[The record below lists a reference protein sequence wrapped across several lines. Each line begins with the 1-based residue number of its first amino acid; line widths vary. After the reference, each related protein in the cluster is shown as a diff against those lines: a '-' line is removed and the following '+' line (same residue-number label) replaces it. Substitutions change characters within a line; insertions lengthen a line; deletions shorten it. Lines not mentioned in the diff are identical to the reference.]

1 MQFSDLARTFEAI
14 ESTSARREV
23 VASLADLFASAE
35 GDELQ
40 PLVYLCQGR
49 LAPAFIPLEF
59 GMAEKTVADA
69 IAQAFGVDRDAVLTR
84 YNALGDLGRVASELR
99 QAWSESGQGQS
110 PSAREAALDIRAIY
124 AQLREIAEASG
135 AGSLARKT
143 ELLAVLL
150 RQVDP
155 LGAKHLVRIPLGQ
168 LRLGI
173 GDPTILDALSVAQQ
187 GDKRLRPTL
196 EAAYNRISDLGLL
209 AHMLRTQGTTAVAAV
224 TIRPGNPVR
233 PALAER
239 LPDAKAI
246 LARLG
251 PCLVEPKFDGFRLQ
265 VHRAGDE
272 VRIFSRNLE
281 EMSAMFPEVSEA
293 TRRLGAMD
301 AIFEGEVLAYNPA
314 TEEFLP
320 FQQTTRRRRKHG
332 VEELAAE
339 LPLRLFVFDL
349 LYLSGTDLTPL
360 PYTERR
366 KHLGKLL
373 EDQDERGTLAMA
385 PAEVVSEPE
394 ALERFFEQSITR
406 GLEGI
411 VAKKADA
418 PYQAGARNFNWVKLK
433 RVSAGH
439 IQDTVDCVILGYL
452 YGRGKRAAFGAGALL
467 VGVYDA
473 ERDEFVTVTKI
484 GTGLSDAEWRDVRER
499 CDRITAPQRPAR
511 VHSLLTPSAWVEPQV
526 VIEVL
531 ADEITR
537 SPMHT
542 CGMRE
547 GASGYALRFPRLISF
562 RDADK
567 RPEDATT
574 VAEIIGLYAQQGR
587 RAATEPPSSRE
598 RAE

>member
-1 MQFSDLARTFEAI
+1 MQLSDLARAFDAI
-14 ESTSARREV
+14 ESTSARREL
-23 VASLADLFASAE
+23 VALLAELFGKAQD
-35 GDELQ
+35 DELQ
-40 PLVYLCQGR
+40 PLIYLCQGR
-49 LAPAFIPLEF
+49 LAPAFVPLEF

-69 IAQAFGVDRDAVLTR
+69 IAQAYGLDRAPVLER
-84 YNALGDLGRVASELR
+84 YNALGDLGRVAAELHGAR
-99 QAWSESGQGQS
+99 RASGSAESAHV
-110 PSAREAALDIRAIY
+110 PNTALDIKTIY
-124 AQLREIAEASG
+124 ARLREVAEASG
-135 AGSLARKT
+135 SGALARKT
-143 ELLAVLL
+143 ELLAALL
-150 RQVDP
+150 RQGDQ
-155 LGAKHLVRIPLGQ
+155 LSAKHLVRIPLGQ

-173 GDPTILDALSVAQQ
+173 GDPTMLDALSVAQQ
-187 GDKRLRPTL
+187 GDKRLRPIL

-209 AHMLRTQGTTAVAAV
+209 AHLLRTRGTPAVEAIR
-224 TIRPGNPVR
+224 IRPGNPVR

-239 LPDAKAI
+239 LRDAAAI
-246 LARLG
+246 LATLG
-251 PCLVEPKFDGFRLQ
+251 PCVVEPKFDGFRLQ

-281 EMSAMFPEVSEA
+281 EMSAMFPEVTEA
-293 TRRLGAMD
+293 ALRLRAQD
-301 AIFEGEVLAYNPA
+301 AIFEGEVLAHNPA

-339 LPLRLFVFDL
+339 LPLRLFIFDL
-349 LYLSGTDLTPL
+349 LYLNGADLTPL

-366 KHLGKLL
+366 KQLQQLLG
-373 EDQDERGTLAMA
+373 ENERGVLAIA
-385 PAEVVSEPE
+385 PAELVREPE
-394 ALERFFEQSITR
+394 ALERIFEQSIAQ

-411 VAKKADA
+411 VAKKPDA

-467 VGVYDA
+467 VGVYDP
-473 ERDEFVTVTKI
+473 ERDEFATVTKI
-484 GTGLSDAEWRDVRER
+484 GTGLSDAEWRAVRER
-499 CDRITAPQRPAR
+499 CDRITVPERPAR
-511 VHSLLTPSAWVEPQV
+511 VYALITPSAWVEPQV

-542 CGMRE
+542 CGMRDGE
-547 GASGYALRFPRLISF
+547 SGYALRFPRLVSF

-574 VAEIIGLYAQQGR
+574 VGEIIALYAQQGR
-587 RAATEPPSSRE
+587 RPDQTADASEG
-598 RAE
+598 

>member
-1 MQFSDLARTFEAI
+1 MQFTDLARAFDAI
-14 ESTSARREV
+14 ESTNARREL
-23 VASLADLFASAE
+23 VALLADLFGSAQ
-35 GDELQ
+35 DHELQ
-40 PLVYLCQGR
+40 PLIYLCQGR
-49 LAPAFIPLEF
+49 LAPAFVPLEF

-69 IAQAFGVDRDAVLTR
+69 IARAYGIDRAAVLTR
-84 YNALGDLGRVASELR
+84 YNTLGDLGRVAAELR
-99 QAWSESGQGQS
+99 QAWHANQPPDSGGA
-110 PSAREAALDIRAIY
+110 PDIALDVTAIY
-124 AQLREIAEASG
+124 TRLREVAEASG
-135 AGSLARKT
+135 TGSLARKT
-143 ELLAVLL
+143 ELLAALL
-150 RQVDP
+150 RQVDQI
-155 LGAKHLVRIPLGQ
+155 GAKHLVRIPLGQ

-187 GDKRLRPTL
+187 GDRSLRPTL

-209 AHMLRTQGTTAVAAV
+209 AHLLRTQGMAAVAAI

-239 LPDAKAI
+239 LPDATAI

-281 EMSAMFPEVSEA
+281 EMSAMFPEVTEA
-293 TRRLGAMD
+293 TRRLRAGD

-332 VEELAAE
+332 VGELAAE

-349 LYLSGTDLTPL
+349 LYVSGTDLTPL

-366 KHLGKLL
+366 KQLRNLLG
-373 EDQDERGTLAMA
+373 ETEERGVLAAA
-385 PAEVVSEPE
+385 PAELVSEPE
-394 ALERFFEQSITR
+394 ALERFFEQSISQ

-411 VAKKADA
+411 VAKKPDA

-452 YGRGKRAAFGAGALL
+452 YGRGKRAAFGVGALL
-467 VGVYDA
+467 VGVYDP
-473 ERDEFVTVTKI
+473 ERDEFATVTKI

-499 CDRITAPQRPAR
+499 CDRITVEQRPAR
-511 VHSLLTPSAWVEPQV
+511 VTALITPSAWVEPQV

-547 GASGYALRFPRLISF
+547 GESGYALRFPRLVSF

-574 VAEIIGLYAQQGR
+574 VAEIMTLYAQQGR
-587 RAATEPPSSRE
+587 RQAT
-598 RAE
+598 

>member
-1 MQFSDLARTFEAI
+1 MRFTQLARTFDAI
-14 ESTSARREV
+14 ESTSARRELV
-23 VASLADLFASAE
+23 TLLADLFRSAE
-35 GDELQ
+35 DDELQ
-40 PLVYLCQGR
+40 PLIYLCQGR
-49 LAPAFIPLEF
+49 LAPAFVPLEF

-69 IAQAFGVDRDAVLTR
+69 IAQAYDGDRAAVLER
-84 YNALGDLGRVASELR
+84 YNTLGDLGRVASELR
-99 QAWSESGQGQS
+99 QAWPSSEPAESPGS
-110 PSAREAALDIRAIY
+110 PSAALDVSAIY
-124 AQLREIAEASG
+124 ARLREIAETSG
-135 AGSLARKT
+135 AGSIARKT
-143 ELLAVLL
+143 ELLAALL
-150 RQVDP
+150 RQVDQV
-155 LGAKHLVRIPLGQ
+155 GAKHLVRIPLGQ

-187 GDKRLRPTL
+187 GDKKLRPTL
-196 EAAYNRISDLGLL
+196 EADYNRISDLGLV
-209 AHMLRTQGTTAVAAV
+209 AHILRTHGTEAVAALA
-224 TIRPGNPVR
+224 IRPGNPVR

-246 LARLG
+246 LATLG
-251 PCLVEPKFDGFRLQ
+251 PCIVEPKFDGFRLQ
-265 VHRAGDE
+265 VHRAGDQ

-293 TRRLGAMD
+293 TRRLGATD

-332 VEELAAE
+332 VDELAAE

-349 LYLSGTDLTPL
+349 LYANGTDLTPL

-366 KHLGKLL
+366 KRLSDLLGAT
-373 EDQDERGTLAMA
+373 DERGVLAIA
-385 PAEVVSEPE
+385 PAELVDEPE
-394 ALERFFEQSITR
+394 GLERVFEQSIAQ

-411 VAKKADA
+411 VAKKPDA
-418 PYQAGARNFNWVKLK
+418 PYQAGARNYNWVKLK
-433 RVSAGH
+433 RVSASH

-452 YGRGKRAAFGAGALL
+452 YGRGKRAAFGVGALL
-467 VGVYDA
+467 VGVYDT
-473 ERDEFVTVTKI
+473 ERDEFATVTKI
-484 GTGLSDAEWRDVRER
+484 GTGLSDAEWRAIRER
-499 CDRITAPQRPAR
+499 CDRITVEQRPAR
-511 VHSLLTPSAWVEPQV
+511 VNALITPSAWVEPQV

-537 SPMHT
+537 SPLHT
-542 CGMRE
+542 CGMRDGE
-547 GASGYALRFPRLISF
+547 SGYALRFPRLVSF

-587 RAATEPPSSRE
+587 RAATESQS
-598 RAE
+598 

>member
-1 MQFSDLARTFEAI
+1 MQFTDLARSFEAI
-14 ESTSARREV
+14 ERESARREL
-23 VASLADLFASAE
+23 VALLAELFASAQ
-35 GDELQ
+35 DNELQ
-40 PLVYLCQGR
+40 PLIYLSQGR
-49 LAPAFIPLEF
+49 LAPAFVPLEF
-59 GMAEKTVADA
+59 GMAEKTLADA
-69 IAQAFGVDRDAVLTR
+69 IAQAYGIERAAVLKR
-84 YNALGDLGRVASELR
+84 YNTLGDLGLVAAELR
-99 QAWSESGQGQS
+99 QAWRTSERAESRNA
-110 PSAREAALDIRAIY
+110 PDAALDVRAIY
-124 AQLREIAEASG
+124 TRLREIAEASG

-143 ELLAVLL
+143 ELLAALL
-150 RQVDP
+150 RQVDQV
-155 LGAKHLVRIPLGQ
+155 GAKHLVRMVLGQ

-173 GDPTILDALSVAQQ
+173 GDPTILDALSLAHQ
-187 GDKRLRPTL
+187 GDKSLRPTL

-209 AHMLRTQGTTAVAAV
+209 AQLLRTQGTTALAAIP
-224 TIRPGNPVR
+224 IRPGNPLR

-239 LPDAKAI
+239 LPNATAI
-246 LARLG
+246 LAKLG
-251 PCLVEPKFDGFRLQ
+251 RCVVEPKFDGFRLQ
-265 VHRAGDE
+265 VHRIGEE

-281 EMSAMFPEVSEA
+281 EMSAMFPEVTEA
-293 TRRLGAMD
+293 TRRLGAVD
-301 AIFEGEVLAYNPA
+301 AIFEGEVLAYHPA

-332 VEELAAE
+332 VDELAAE

-366 KHLGKLL
+366 KQLRALLG
-373 EDQDERGTLAMA
+373 EPDERGVLAIA
-385 PAEVVSEPE
+385 PAELVSEPE
-394 ALERFFEQSITR
+394 ALERLFEQSISQ

-411 VAKKADA
+411 VAKKPDA

-452 YGRGKRAAFGAGALL
+452 YGRGKRAAFGVGALL

-473 ERDEFVTVTKI
+473 ERDEFATVSKI
-484 GTGLSDAEWRDVRER
+484 GSGLSDAEWRAVRER
-499 CDRITAPQRPAR
+499 CDRITVAQRPAR
-511 VHSLLTPSAWVEPQV
+511 VRALITPSAWVEPQV

-537 SPMHT
+537 SPMHS

-547 GASGYALRFPRLISF
+547 GESGYALRFPRLLSF

-567 RPEDATT
+567 RAEDATT
-574 VAEIIGLYAQQGR
+574 VAEIIALYAQQGR
-587 RAATEPPSSRE
+587 RAAK
-598 RAE
+598 

>member
-1 MQFSDLARTFEAI
+1 MQFTDLARAFDAI
-14 ESTSARREV
+14 ESTNARREL
-23 VASLADLFASAE
+23 VALLADLFGSAQ
-35 GDELQ
+35 DHELQ
-40 PLVYLCQGR
+40 PLIYLCQGR
-49 LAPAFIPLEF
+49 LAPAFVPLEF

-69 IAQAFGVDRDAVLTR
+69 IARAYGIDRAAVLTR
-84 YNALGDLGRVASELR
+84 YNTLGDLGRVAAELR
-99 QAWSESGQGQS
+99 QAWHANQPPDSGGA
-110 PSAREAALDIRAIY
+110 PDIALDVTAIY
-124 AQLREIAEASG
+124 TRLREIAEASG
-135 AGSLARKT
+135 TGSLARKT
-143 ELLAVLL
+143 ELLAALL
-150 RQVDP
+150 RQVDQV
-155 LGAKHLVRIPLGQ
+155 GAKHLVRIPLGQ

-187 GDKRLRPTL
+187 GDRSLRPTL

-209 AHMLRTQGTTAVAAV
+209 AHLLRTQGMAAVAAI

-239 LPDAKAI
+239 LPDATAI

-281 EMSAMFPEVSEA
+281 EMSAMFPEVTEA
-293 TRRLGAMD
+293 TRRLRAGD

-332 VEELAAE
+332 VGELAAE

-349 LYLSGTDLTPL
+349 LYVSGTDLTPL

-366 KHLGKLL
+366 KQLRNLLG
-373 EDQDERGTLAMA
+373 ETEERGVLAAA
-385 PAEVVSEPE
+385 PAELVSEPE
-394 ALERFFEQSITR
+394 ALERFFEQSISQ

-411 VAKKADA
+411 VAKKPDA

-452 YGRGKRAAFGAGALL
+452 YGRGKRAAFGVGALL
-467 VGVYDA
+467 VGVYDP
-473 ERDEFVTVTKI
+473 ERDEFATVTKI

-499 CDRITAPQRPAR
+499 CDRITVEQRPAR
-511 VHSLLTPSAWVEPQV
+511 VTALITPSAWVEPQV

-547 GASGYALRFPRLISF
+547 GESGYALRFPRLVSF

-574 VAEIIGLYAQQGR
+574 VAEIMTLYTQQGR
-587 RAATEPPSSRE
+587 RQAT
-598 RAE
+598 

>member
-1 MQFSDLARTFEAI
+1 MQFTDLARAFDAI
-14 ESTSARREV
+14 ESTNARREL
-23 VASLADLFASAE
+23 VALLADLFGSAQ
-35 GDELQ
+35 DHELQ
-40 PLVYLCQGR
+40 PLIYLCQGR
-49 LAPAFIPLEF
+49 LAPAFVPLEF

-69 IAQAFGVDRDAVLTR
+69 IARAYGIDRAAVLTR
-84 YNALGDLGRVASELR
+84 YNTLGDLGRVAAELR
-99 QAWSESGQGQS
+99 QAWHANQPPESPGA
-110 PSAREAALDIRAIY
+110 PDIALDVTAIY
-124 AQLREIAEASG
+124 TRLREIAEASG
-135 AGSLARKT
+135 TGSLARKT
-143 ELLAVLL
+143 ELLAALL
-150 RQVDP
+150 RQVDQV
-155 LGAKHLVRIPLGQ
+155 GAKHLVRIPLGQ

-187 GDKRLRPTL
+187 GDRSLRPTL

-209 AHMLRTQGTTAVAAV
+209 AHLLRTQGMAAVAAI

-239 LPDAKAI
+239 LPDATAI

-281 EMSAMFPEVSEA
+281 EMSAMFPEVTEA
-293 TRRLGAMD
+293 TRRLRAGD

-332 VEELAAE
+332 VGELAAE

-349 LYLSGTDLTPL
+349 LYVSGTDLTPL

-366 KHLGKLL
+366 KQLRNLLG
-373 EDQDERGTLAMA
+373 ETEERGVLAAA
-385 PAEVVSEPE
+385 PAELVSEPE
-394 ALERFFEQSITR
+394 ALERFFEQSISQ

-411 VAKKADA
+411 VAKKPDA

-452 YGRGKRAAFGAGALL
+452 YGRGKRAAFGVGALL
-467 VGVYDA
+467 VGVYDP
-473 ERDEFVTVTKI
+473 ERDEFATVTKI

-499 CDRITAPQRPAR
+499 CDRITVEQRPAR
-511 VHSLLTPSAWVEPQV
+511 VTALITPSAWVEPQV

-547 GASGYALRFPRLISF
+547 GESGYALRFPRLVSF

-574 VAEIIGLYAQQGR
+574 VAEIMTLYTQQGR
-587 RAATEPPSSRE
+587 RQAT
-598 RAE
+598 

>member
-1 MQFSDLARTFEAI
+1 MQFTDLARAFDAI
-14 ESTSARREV
+14 ESTSARREL
-23 VASLADLFASAE
+23 VALLAELFGSAQ
-35 GDELQ
+35 DHELQ
-40 PLVYLCQGR
+40 PLIYLCQGR
-49 LAPAFIPLEF
+49 LAPAFVPLEF

-69 IAQAFGVDRDAVLTR
+69 IARAYGIDRAAVLTR
-84 YNALGDLGRVASELR
+84 YNTLGDLGRVAAELR
-99 QAWSESGQGQS
+99 QAWHASEPPES
-110 PSAREAALDIRAIY
+110 PGAPDIALDVMAIY
-124 AQLREIAEASG
+124 TRLREIAEASG

-143 ELLAVLL
+143 ELLAALL
-150 RQVDP
+150 RQVDQI
-155 LGAKHLVRIPLGQ
+155 GAKHLVRIPLGQ

-187 GDKRLRPTL
+187 GDRSLRPTL

-209 AHMLRTQGTTAVAAV
+209 AQLLRTQGTVAVAAI

-239 LPDAKAI
+239 LPDAMAI

-281 EMSAMFPEVSEA
+281 EMSAMFPEVTEA
-293 TRRLGAMD
+293 TRRLGAGD

-332 VEELAAE
+332 VGELAAE

-349 LYLSGTDLTPL
+349 LYVSGTDLTPL

-366 KHLGKLL
+366 KQLRNLLG
-373 EDQDERGTLAMA
+373 ETEERGVLAAA
-385 PAEVVSEPE
+385 PAELVSEPE
-394 ALERFFEQSITR
+394 ALERFFEQSISQ

-411 VAKKADA
+411 VAKKPDA

-439 IQDTVDCVILGYL
+439 IQDTVDCVILAYL
-452 YGRGKRAAFGAGALL
+452 YGRGKRAAFGVGALL
-467 VGVYDA
+467 VGVYDP
-473 ERDEFVTVTKI
+473 ERDEFATVTKI

-499 CDRITAPQRPAR
+499 CDRITVEQRPAR
-511 VHSLLTPSAWVEPQV
+511 VTALITPSAWVEPQV

-547 GASGYALRFPRLISF
+547 GESGYALRFPRLVSF

-567 RPEDATT
+567 RPEDAT
-574 VAEIIGLYAQQGR
+574 
-587 RAATEPPSSRE
+587 
-598 RAE
+598 

>member
-1 MQFSDLARTFEAI
+1 MQFTDLARAFDAI
-14 ESTSARREV
+14 ESTSARREL
-23 VASLADLFASAE
+23 VALLADLFGSAQ
-35 GDELQ
+35 DHELQ
-40 PLVYLCQGR
+40 PLIYLCQGR
-49 LAPAFIPLEF
+49 LAPAFVPLEF

-69 IAQAFGVDRDAVLTR
+69 IARAYGIDRAAVLTR
-84 YNALGDLGRVASELR
+84 YNTLGDLGRVAAELR
-99 QAWSESGQGQS
+99 QAWHANQPPESPGA
-110 PSAREAALDIRAIY
+110 PDIALDVTAIY
-124 AQLREIAEASG
+124 TRLREVAEASG
-135 AGSLARKT
+135 TGSLARKT
-143 ELLAVLL
+143 ELLAALL
-150 RQVDP
+150 RQVDQI
-155 LGAKHLVRIPLGQ
+155 GAKHLVRIPLGQ

-187 GDKRLRPTL
+187 GDRSLRPTL

-209 AHMLRTQGTTAVAAV
+209 AHLLRTQGMAAVAAI

-239 LPDAKAI
+239 LPDATAI

-281 EMSAMFPEVSEA
+281 EMSAMFPEVTEA
-293 TRRLGAMD
+293 TRRLRAGD

-332 VEELAAE
+332 VGELAAE

-349 LYLSGTDLTPL
+349 LYVSGTDLTPL

-366 KHLGKLL
+366 KQLRNLLG
-373 EDQDERGTLAMA
+373 ETEERGVLAAA
-385 PAEVVSEPE
+385 PAELVSEPE
-394 ALERFFEQSITR
+394 ALERFFEQSISQ

-411 VAKKADA
+411 VAKKPDA

-452 YGRGKRAAFGAGALL
+452 YGRGKRAAFGVGALL
-467 VGVYDA
+467 VGVYDP
-473 ERDEFVTVTKI
+473 ERDEFATVTKI

-499 CDRITAPQRPAR
+499 CDRITVEQRPAR
-511 VHSLLTPSAWVEPQV
+511 VTALITPSAWVEPQV

-547 GASGYALRFPRLISF
+547 GESGYALRFPRLVSF

-574 VAEIIGLYAQQGR
+574 VAEIMTLYTQQGR
-587 RAATEPPSSRE
+587 RQAT
-598 RAE
+598 

>member
-1 MQFSDLARTFEAI
+1 MHFAELAQTFDAI
-14 ESTSARREV
+14 ENTSARRELV
-23 VASLADLFASAE
+23 TLLADLFGSAQ
-35 GDELQ
+35 DHELQ
-40 PLVYLCQGR
+40 PLIYLCQGR
-49 LAPAFIPLEF
+49 LAPAFVPLEF
-59 GMAEKTVADA
+59 GMAEKTTADA
-69 IAQAFGVDRDAVLTR
+69 IGQAYGIDRTAVLER

-99 QAWSESGQGQS
+99 QAWLAGKPPESGDA
-110 PSAREAALDIRAIY
+110 PDAALDVVTIY
-124 AQLREIAEASG
+124 SRLRQIAEASG

-143 ELLAVLL
+143 ELLIALL
-150 RQVDP
+150 RQLDP
-155 LGAKHLVRIPLGQ
+155 SSAKHLVRMVLGQ

-173 GDPTILDALSVAQQ
+173 GDPTILDALSVAHQ
-187 GDKRLRPTL
+187 GDKQLRPTL

-209 AHMLRTQGTTAVAAV
+209 AQLLRTQGIAAVAAIP
-224 TIRPGNPVR
+224 IRSGNPVR

-239 LPDAKAI
+239 LPDAQAI

-265 VHRAGDE
+265 VHRVGDA

-281 EMSAMFPEVSEA
+281 EMSAMFPEVTEA
-293 TRRLGAMD
+293 TGRLGATD
-301 AIFEGEVLAYNPA
+301 AIFEGEVLAYNVT

-332 VEELAAE
+332 VEEMAAE
-339 LPLRLFVFDL
+339 LLLRLFVFDL
-349 LYLSGTDLTPL
+349 LYINGADLTPL

-366 KHLGKLL
+366 EQLHALLG
-373 EDQDERGTLAMA
+373 EGDERGVLAIA
-385 PAEVVSEPE
+385 PAELVSEPA
-394 ALERFFEQSITR
+394 ALERVFEQSIAQ

-411 VAKKADA
+411 VAKKPDA

-452 YGRGKRAAFGAGALL
+452 YVRGKRAAFGVGALL
-467 VGVYDA
+467 VGVYDS
-473 ERDEFVTVTKI
+473 ERDEFATVTKI
-484 GTGLSDAEWRDVRER
+484 GTGLSDAEWRAVRER
-499 CDRITAPQRPAR
+499 CDPITVAQRPAR
-511 VHSLLTPSAWVEPQV
+511 VTALITPSAWVEPQV

-547 GASGYALRFPRLISF
+547 GQSGYALRFPRLISF

-574 VAEIIGLYAQQGR
+574 VAEIIALYAQQGR
-587 RAATEPPSSRE
+587 RAAT
-598 RAE
+598 

>member
-1 MQFSDLARTFEAI
+1 MQFSDLARTFDAI
-14 ESTSARREV
+14 EGSSARREL
-23 VASLADLFASAE
+23 VALLAELFGSAE
-35 GDELQ
+35 NDELR
-40 PLVYLCQGR
+40 PLIYLCQGR
-49 LAPAFIPLEF
+49 LVAAFVPLEF
-59 GMAEKTVADA
+59 GMAEKTVTEA
-69 IAQAFGVDRDAVLTR
+69 IAQAYGVDRAAVLTR
-84 YNALGDLGRVASELR
+84 YNTLGDLGRVASELR
-99 QAWSESGQGQS
+99 LAWQPNGQTEPS
-110 PSAREAALDIRAIY
+110 SARDGALDVTAIY
-124 AQLREIAEASG
+124 TRLREIAEASG
-135 AGSLARKT
+135 AGSLTRKI
-143 ELLAVLL
+143 ELLAALL
-150 RQVDP
+150 RQVDQI
-155 LGAKHLVRIPLGQ
+155 GAKHLVRIPLGQ

-187 GDKRLRPTL
+187 GDKRLRPAL

-209 AHMLRTQGTTAVAAV
+209 AHILRTQGTAALEALP
-224 TIRPGNPVR
+224 IHPGNPVR

-239 LPDAKAI
+239 LPDATAI
-246 LARLG
+246 LAKLG

-265 VHRAGDE
+265 VHRIGDE

-293 TRRLGAMD
+293 TRRLGASD

-332 VEELAAE
+332 VDELAAE

-349 LYLSGTDLTPL
+349 LYVDGMDLTPL

-366 KHLGKLL
+366 KRLRELLG
-373 EDQDERGTLAMA
+373 ETDERGVLAMA
-385 PAEVVSEPE
+385 PAELVKEPE
-394 ALERFFEQSITR
+394 ALERFFEQSISQ

-411 VAKKADA
+411 VAKKMDA

-433 RVSAGH
+433 RISASH

-452 YGRGKRAAFGAGALL
+452 YGRGKRAAFGVGALL

-473 ERDEFVTVTKI
+473 EHDEFATVTKI
-484 GTGLSDAEWRDVRER
+484 GTGLSDAEWRAVRER
-499 CDRITAPQRPAR
+499 CDPITVEQRPAR
-511 VHSLLTPSAWVEPQV
+511 VRALLTPSAWVEPQV

-547 GASGYALRFPRLISF
+547 GESGYALRFPRLLSF

-574 VAEIIGLYAQQGR
+574 VVEIITLYVQQGR
-587 RAATEPPSSRE
+587 RQATKRSD
-598 RAE
+598 

>member
-1 MQFSDLARTFEAI
+1 MQFTDLARAFDAI
-14 ESTSARREV
+14 ESTSARREL
-23 VASLADLFASAE
+23 VALLADLFGSAQ
-35 GDELQ
+35 DHELQ
-40 PLVYLCQGR
+40 PLIYLCQGR
-49 LAPAFIPLEF
+49 LAPAFVPLEF

-69 IAQAFGVDRDAVLTR
+69 IARAYGIDRAAVLTR
-84 YNALGDLGRVASELR
+84 YNTLGDLGRVAAELR
-99 QAWSESGQGQS
+99 QAWHASEPPES
-110 PSAREAALDIRAIY
+110 PGAPDIALDVTAIY
-124 AQLREIAEASG
+124 TRLREIAEASG
-135 AGSLARKT
+135 TGSLARKT
-143 ELLAVLL
+143 ELLAALL
-150 RQVDP
+150 RLVDQI
-155 LGAKHLVRIPLGQ
+155 GAKHLVRIPLGQ

-187 GDKRLRPTL
+187 GDRSLRPTL

-209 AHMLRTQGTTAVAAV
+209 AHLLRTQGTAAVAAI

-239 LPDAKAI
+239 LPDATAI

-265 VHRAGDE
+265 VHRAGEE

-281 EMSAMFPEVSEA
+281 EMSAMFPEVTEA
-293 TRRLGAMD
+293 TRRLGAGD

-332 VEELAAE
+332 VGELAAE

-349 LYLSGTDLTPL
+349 LYVSGTDLTPL

-366 KHLGKLL
+366 KQLRNLLG
-373 EDQDERGTLAMA
+373 ETEERGVLAAA
-385 PAEVVSEPE
+385 PAELVSEPE
-394 ALERFFEQSITR
+394 ALERFFEQSISQ

-411 VAKKADA
+411 VAKKPDA

-452 YGRGKRAAFGAGALL
+452 YGRGKRAAFGVGALL
-467 VGVYDA
+467 VGVYDP
-473 ERDEFVTVTKI
+473 ERDEFATVTKI

-499 CDRITAPQRPAR
+499 CDRITVEQRPAR
-511 VHSLLTPSAWVEPQV
+511 VTALITPSAWVEPQV

-547 GASGYALRFPRLISF
+547 GESGYALRFPRLVSF

-574 VAEIIGLYAQQGR
+574 VAEIMTLYAQQGR
-587 RAATEPPSSRE
+587 RQAT
-598 RAE
+598 

>member
-1 MQFSDLARTFEAI
+1 MRFTQLARTFDAI
-14 ESTSARREV
+14 ESTSARRELV
-23 VASLADLFASAE
+23 TLLADLFGSAKD
-35 GDELQ
+35 DELQ
-40 PLVYLCQGR
+40 PLIYLCQGR
-49 LAPAFIPLEF
+49 LAPAFVPLEF

-69 IAQAFGVDRDAVLTR
+69 IAQAYGVDRAAVLQR
-84 YNALGDLGRVASELR
+84 YNTLGDLGRVAAELR
-99 QAWSESGQGQS
+99 QAWPASELPES
-110 PSAREAALDIRAIY
+110 PGAPDTPLDVMTIY
-124 AQLREIAEASG
+124 ARLRAVAETSG
-135 AGSLARKT
+135 AGSLARKI
-143 ELLAVLL
+143 ELLVALL
-150 RQVDP
+150 HQVDQI
-155 LGAKHLVRIPLGQ
+155 GAKHLVRIPLGQ

-187 GDKRLRPTL
+187 GDRKLRPTL

-209 AHMLRTQGTTAVAAV
+209 AHLLRTQGTGAVAALA
-224 TIRPGNPVR
+224 IRPGNPVR

-246 LARLG
+246 LATLG
-251 PCLVEPKFDGFRLQ
+251 PCIVEPKFDGFRLQ

-281 EMSAMFPEVSEA
+281 EMSAMFPEVTEA
-293 TRRLGAMD
+293 TRGLSATD

-332 VEELAAE
+332 VDELAAE

-349 LYLSGTDLTPL
+349 LYVGGTDLTPL

-366 KHLGKLL
+366 EHLRELL
-373 EDQDERGTLAMA
+373 GETDERGVLAIA
-385 PAEVVSEPE
+385 PAELVSEPE
-394 ALERFFEQSITR
+394 ALERVFEQSIAQ

-411 VAKKADA
+411 VAKKPDA
-418 PYQAGARNFNWVKLK
+418 PYQAGARNYNWVKLK

-452 YGRGKRAAFGAGALL
+452 YGRGKRAAFGVGALL
-467 VGVYDA
+467 VGVYDT
-473 ERDEFVTVTKI
+473 ERDEFATVTKI
-484 GTGLSDAEWRDVRER
+484 GTGLSDAEWRAIRER
-499 CDRITAPQRPAR
+499 CDAITVEQRPAR
-511 VHSLLTPSAWVEPQV
+511 VRALITPSAWVEAQV

-542 CGMRE
+542 CGMRQGE
-547 GASGYALRFPRLISF
+547 SGYALRFPRLVSF
-562 RDADK
+562 RDTDK

-574 VAEIIGLYAQQGR
+574 VAEIIALYAQQGR
-587 RAATEPPSSRE
+587 RAATEPQR
-598 RAE
+598 

>member
-1 MQFSDLARTFEAI
+1 
-14 ESTSARREV
+14 
-23 VASLADLFASAE
+23 VA
-35 GDELQ
+35 
-40 PLVYLCQGR
+40 
-49 LAPAFIPLEF
+49 
-59 GMAEKTVADA
+59 
-69 IAQAFGVDRDAVLTR
+69 
-84 YNALGDLGRVASELR
+84 
-99 QAWSESGQGQS
+99 
-110 PSAREAALDIRAIY
+110 
-124 AQLREIAEASG
+124 
-135 AGSLARKT
+135 
-143 ELLAVLL
+143 
-150 RQVDP
+150 
-155 LGAKHLVRIPLGQ
+155 H
-168 LRLGI
+168 
-173 GDPTILDALSVAQQ
+173 Q
-187 GDKRLRPTL
+187 GDKSLRPTL

-209 AHMLRTQGTTAVAAV
+209 AHLLRTQGTTTVAAIP
-224 TIRPGNPVR
+224 IRPGNPVR

-239 LPDAKAI
+239 LRDATAI
-246 LARLG
+246 LAKLG

-265 VHRAGDE
+265 VHRIGDE

-293 TRRLGAMD
+293 TWRLTAND

-332 VEELAAE
+332 VDELAAE

-349 LYLSGTDLTPL
+349 LYLGGSDLTPL

-366 KHLGKLL
+366 KQLRALLG
-373 EDQDERGTLAMA
+373 ETDQRGVLAVA
-385 PAEVVSEPE
+385 PAELVSEPE
-394 ALERFFEQSITR
+394 ALERVFEQSITQ

-411 VAKKADA
+411 VAKKPDA

-452 YGRGKRAAFGAGALL
+452 YGRGKRAAFGVGALL

-473 ERDEFVTVTKI
+473 ERDEFATVTKI
-484 GTGLSDAEWRDVRER
+484 GTGLSDAEWRAIRER
-499 CDRITAPQRPAR
+499 CDGITVAERPAR
-511 VHSLLTPSAWVEPQV
+511 VTALITPSAWVEPQV

-542 CGMRE
+542 CGMDE
-547 GASGYALRFPRLISF
+547 GESGYALRFPRLISF

-574 VAEIIGLYAQQGR
+574 VAEIIALYAQQGR
-587 RAATEPPSSRE
+587 RQAT
-598 RAE
+598 

>member
-1 MQFSDLARTFEAI
+1 MRFTELARTFDAI
-14 ESTSARREV
+14 ESTSARRELV
-23 VASLADLFASAE
+23 TLLADLFRSAE
-35 GDELQ
+35 DDELQ
-40 PLVYLCQGR
+40 PLIYLCQGR
-49 LAPAFIPLEF
+49 LAPAFVPLEF

-69 IAQAFGVDRDAVLTR
+69 IAQAYDGDRATVLTR
-84 YNALGDLGRVASELR
+84 YNTLGDLGRVASELR
-99 QAWSESGQGQS
+99 MAWPASELPES
-110 PSAREAALDIRAIY
+110 PGAPDTALDVMTIY
-124 AQLREIAEASG
+124 ARLREIAEASG

-143 ELLAVLL
+143 ELLAALL
-150 RQVDP
+150 RQVDQI
-155 LGAKHLVRIPLGQ
+155 GAKHLVRIPLGQ

-187 GDKRLRPTL
+187 GDKRLRPAL
-196 EAAYNRISDLGLL
+196 ETAYNRISDLGLL
-209 AHMLRTQGTTAVAAV
+209 AHLLRTQDTEAIVAV

-239 LPDAKAI
+239 LPDATAI

-265 VHRAGDE
+265 VHRAGDQI
-272 VRIFSRNLE
+272 RIFSRNLE
-281 EMSAMFPEVSEA
+281 EMSAMFPEVTEA
-293 TRRLGAMD
+293 TRRLSATD

-332 VEELAAE
+332 VDELAAE
-339 LPLRLFVFDL
+339 LPLRLFIFDL
-349 LYLSGTDLTPL
+349 LYVGGTDLTPL

-366 KHLGKLL
+366 KRLSDLLG
-373 EDQDERGTLAMA
+373 ETDERGVLAIA
-385 PAEVVSEPE
+385 PAELVSKPE
-394 ALERFFEQSITR
+394 GLERVFEQSIAQ

-411 VAKKADA
+411 VAKKPDA

-433 RVSAGH
+433 RVSASH

-452 YGRGKRAAFGAGALL
+452 YGRGKRAAFGVGALL
-467 VGVYDA
+467 VGVYDT
-473 ERDEFVTVTKI
+473 ERDEFATVTKI
-484 GTGLSDAEWRDVRER
+484 GTGLSDAEWRAVRER
-499 CDRITAPQRPAR
+499 CDTITVAQRPAR
-511 VHSLLTPSAWVEPQV
+511 VRALITPSAWVEPQV

-542 CGMRE
+542 CGMGE
-547 GASGYALRFPRLISF
+547 GESGYALRFPRLVSF

-587 RAATEPPSSRE
+587 HAATEPQS
-598 RAE
+598 

>member
-1 MQFSDLARTFEAI
+1 MQFTDLARAFDAI
-14 ESTSARREV
+14 ESTSARREL
-23 VASLADLFASAE
+23 VALLAELFGSAQ
-35 GDELQ
+35 DHELQ
-40 PLVYLCQGR
+40 PLIYLCQGR
-49 LAPAFIPLEF
+49 LAPAFVPLEF

-69 IAQAFGVDRDAVLTR
+69 IARAYGIDRAAVLTR
-84 YNALGDLGRVASELR
+84 YNTLGDLGRVAAELR
-99 QAWSESGQGQS
+99 QAWHASEPPES
-110 PSAREAALDIRAIY
+110 PGAPDIALDVMAIY
-124 AQLREIAEASG
+124 TRLREIAEASG

-143 ELLAVLL
+143 ELLAALL
-150 RQVDP
+150 RQVDQI
-155 LGAKHLVRIPLGQ
+155 GAKHLVRIPLGQ

-187 GDKRLRPTL
+187 GDRSLRPTL

-209 AHMLRTQGTTAVAAV
+209 AQLLRTQGTVAVAAI

-239 LPDAKAI
+239 LPDAMAI

-281 EMSAMFPEVSEA
+281 EMSAMFPEVTEA
-293 TRRLGAMD
+293 TRRLGAGD

-332 VEELAAE
+332 VGELAAE

-349 LYLSGTDLTPL
+349 LYVSGTDLTPL

-366 KHLGKLL
+366 KQLRNLLG
-373 EDQDERGTLAMA
+373 ETEERGVLAAA
-385 PAEVVSEPE
+385 PAELVSEPE
-394 ALERFFEQSITR
+394 ALERFFEQSISQ

-411 VAKKADA
+411 VAKKPDA

-439 IQDTVDCVILGYL
+439 IQDTVDCVILAYL
-452 YGRGKRAAFGAGALL
+452 YGRGKRAAFGVGALL
-467 VGVYDA
+467 VGVYDP
-473 ERDEFVTVTKI
+473 ERDEFATVTKI

-499 CDRITAPQRPAR
+499 CDRITVEQRPAR
-511 VHSLLTPSAWVEPQV
+511 VTALITPSAWVEPQV

-547 GASGYALRFPRLISF
+547 GESGYALRFPRLVSF

-574 VAEIIGLYAQQGR
+574 VAEIMTLYAQQGR
-587 RAATEPPSSRE
+587 RQAT
-598 RAE
+598 